1 MPYQRTAQKYALLT
15 AVTPSPSIKIVPF
28 YKNLERDNFPFAYI
42 EGTPTVS
49 IKGGMGDAQLA
60 EKSDAE
66 GIF

>member
-1 MPYQRTAQKYALLT
+1 MPYQRTPQKYVLLT
-15 AVTPSPSIKIVPF
+15 VVARSPSIKIVPF

-49 IKGGMGDAQLA
+49 TKGGMGDAQLA

-66 GIF
+66 GFF

>member
-1 MPYQRTAQKYALLT
+1 MSCQRTAGKCALLT
-15 AVTPSPSIKIVPF
+15 AVTLSRSIKIVPF

-42 EGTPTVS
+42 EGTPTVL

-66 GIF
+66 GIL